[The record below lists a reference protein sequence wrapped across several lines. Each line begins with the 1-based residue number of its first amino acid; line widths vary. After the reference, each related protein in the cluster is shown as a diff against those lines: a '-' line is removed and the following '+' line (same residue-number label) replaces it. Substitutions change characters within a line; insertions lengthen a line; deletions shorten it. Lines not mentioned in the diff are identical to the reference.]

1 MQMGQLANQARRL
14 FDDADT
20 VRHKSAEWDEWR
32 ACADDLIR
40 KLEAIEKGSALA
52 DRFRAHV
59 DEARPPLMVRCE
71 DWDNESALFGAR
83 LEAVD
88 LELESLVAIN
98 ARVEQENDLLRDVA
112 EAARRRRDCSGW
124 RDDED
129 AELACLNALEAL
141 DAWRKSQEVPHG

>member
-1 MQMGQLANQARRL
+1 MGQLANQARRL

-59 DEARPPLMVRCE
+59 NEARPPLMVRRE
-71 DWDNESALFGAR
+71 DWDDESALFGAR

-88 LELESLVAIN
+88 LELESLAAIN
-98 ARVEQENDLLRDVA
+98 ARVEQENDLLCAVA
-112 EAARRRRDCSGW
+112 EAAHDNVPQWKC
-124 RDDED
+124 DPLD
-129 AELACLNALEAL
+129 AAL
-141 DAWRKSQEVPHG
+141 DALERWRDVNDINADDEVPHG